1 MQPDEL
7 NLIWY
12 NIDRLFQELEIK
24 CEMVENA
31 IDMLQNYK
39 DSMEKTAELMRHN
52 LALLSKR
59 IVGHE
64 QGNNTQR
71 SEEEM

>member
-1 MQPDEL
+1 MQSDEL

-24 CEMVENA
+24 CEMVDNA
-31 IDMLQNYK
+31 IDMLQSYK

-52 LALLSKR
+52 LAILSERVVNYGK
-59 IVGHE
+59 
-64 QGNNTQR
+64 GNTEER
-71 SEEEM
+71 SQEKV